1 MNMKLLSAFF
11 RLIRW
16 PNVVFIALSQ
26 LLFYYCIL
34 RPLLPVDYVSFSHSL
49 TPFLFVLL
57 LIASLLIS
65 AAGYIINDYFDINI
79 DQINKPQKMVIEKII
94 KRRTAIL
101 LHLFFSITGIII
113 SIYVAW
119 YTNVIIAIAN
129 IICTIVLW
137 FYSTTFKRKL
147 LSGNIIIAALTSWAI
162 VVLYFAVNDVY
173 LNNDAHFYIMNEAMK
188 RIYMFTA
195 LYAGF
200 AFVISLIR
208 EVVKDMEDMEGDKS
222 YGCKT
227 LPIVLGV
234 PAAKVF
240 TGVWLVVLIG
250 AIALIQIYAFYSAWW
265 WSGIYSLFLLILPLI
280 IILQK
285 NFKAQTSADFHQIS
299 SLIKWV
305 MLMGILSMIV
315 IRFYL

>member
-1 MNMKLLSAFF
+1 MKLLSAFF

-34 RPLLPVDYVSFSHSL
+34 TPLLPADYISLPHSL

-57 LIASLLIS
+57 LLASMLIA

-79 DQINKPQKMVIEKII
+79 DQINKPEKMVIEKMI

-101 LHLFFSITGIII
+101 LHLFFSTMGIII

-119 YTNVIIAIAN
+119 YTNIVIAIAN
-129 IICTIVLW
+129 IICTILLW

-147 LSGNIIIAALTSWAI
+147 LWGNIIIAVLTAWTI
-162 VVLYFAVNDVY
+162 VVLYFAVHVNY
-173 LNNDAHFYIMNEAMK
+173 LNRDDHFYLMNSAMK

-195 LYAGF
+195 LYGGF

-208 EVVKDMEDMEGDKS
+208 EVVKDMEDMEGDNS

-227 LPIVLGV
+227 MPIMWGV

-240 TGVWLVVLIG
+240 AGVWLVVLIG
-250 AIALIQIYAFYSAWW
+250 AIALIQVYALYSAWW
-265 WSGIYSLFLLILPLI
+265 WSGIYSLFLLIVPLI
-280 IILQK
+280 IILK
-285 NFKAQTSADFHQIS
+285 KLFKAQTSTAFHEIS
-299 SLIKWV
+299 SMIKWV
-305 MLMGILSMIV
+305 MLLGILSMMV
-315 IRFYL
+315 IKMYL

>member
-1 MNMKLLSAFF
+1 MKLLFAFF

-16 PNVVFIALSQ
+16 PNVVFIALTQ

-34 RPLLPVDYVSFSHSL
+34 KPLLPAGYINLPYSL

-57 LIASLLIS
+57 LIASLLIA

-79 DQINKPQKMVIEKII
+79 DQVNKPDKMVIEKVI

-101 LHLFFSITGIII
+101 LHLFFSTSGIIL

-119 YTNVIIAIAN
+119 HTNIIIAIAN
-129 IICTIVLW
+129 IICTILLW

-147 LSGNIIIAALTSWAI
+147 LSGNIIIAVLTAWAI
-162 VVLYFAVNDVY
+162 VVLYFAVHVIYENKTD
-173 LNNDAHFYIMNEAMK
+173 HFYLMIGAIK

-200 AFVISLIR
+200 AFIISLIR

-227 LPIVLGV
+227 LPIVWGV

-240 TGVWLVVLIG
+240 AGVWLVVLIG
-250 AIALIQIYAFYSAWW
+250 AIALIQVYALYSAWW
-265 WSGIYSLFLLILPLI
+265 WSGIYSFFLLIIPLI
-280 IILQK
+280 VIIKKLSV
-285 NFKAQTSADFHQIS
+285 AQTSIAFHQIS
-299 SLIKWV
+299 SMIKWV
-305 MLMGILSMIV
+305 MLSGILSMLV
-315 IRFYL
+315 INMYL

>member
-1 MNMKLLSAFF
+1 MKLLSAFF

-34 RPLLPVDYVSFSHSL
+34 RPLLPADYNSLPHAL

-79 DQINKPQKMVIEKII
+79 DQINKPEKMVIEKII

-101 LHLFFSITGIII
+101 LHLFFSTAGIII

-119 YTNVIIAIAN
+119 YTNIIIAIAN
-129 IICTIVLW
+129 IICTILLW

-147 LSGNIIIAALTSWAI
+147 LSGNIIIAALTAWAI
-162 VVLYFAVNDVY
+162 VVLYFAVNVVY
-173 LNNDAHFYIMNEAMK
+173 LYKDDHLYLMNSAMR

-227 LPIVLGV
+227 VPIAWGV

-240 TGVWLVVLIG
+240 AGVWLVVLIG
-250 AIALIQIYAFYSAWW
+250 AIVLIQVYALYSAWW
-265 WSGIYSLFLLILPLI
+265 WSGIYSLFLLIMPLI
-280 IILQK
+280 IILK
-285 NFKAQTSADFHQIS
+285 KLFKAQTATAFHQIS
-299 SLIKWV
+299 SMIKWV
-305 MLMGILSMIV
+305 MLLGILSMIV
-315 IRFYL
+315 IRMYL

>member
-1 MNMKLLSAFF
+1 
-11 RLIRW
+11 
-16 PNVVFIALSQ
+16 
-26 LLFYYCIL
+26 
-34 RPLLPVDYVSFSHSL
+34 LLPVDYYSLPHSL
-49 TPFLFVLL
+49 TPFLFLIL

-101 LHLFFSITGIII
+101 LHLVFSTSGVIL

-119 YTNVIIAIAN
+119 HTNFIIAIAN
-129 IICTIVLW
+129 IICTILLW

-147 LSGNIIIAALTSWAI
+147 LSGNIIIAALTAWAV
-162 VVLYFAVNDVY
+162 VVLYFAVNVIY
-173 LNNDAHFYIMNEAMK
+173 LNNDDHFYVMINAMK

-227 LPIVLGV
+227 LPIVWGV

-240 TGVWLVVLIG
+240 AGVWLVVLIG
-250 AIALIQIYAFYSAWW
+250 AIALIQVYALYSAWW
-265 WSGIYSLFLLILPLI
+265 WSGIYSLFLLIIPLI
-280 IILQK
+280 IILK
-285 NFKAQTSADFHQIS
+285 KLFKAQTSMAFHQIS
-299 SLIKWV
+299 SMIKWV
-305 MLMGILSMIV
+305 MLLGILSMIV
-315 IRFYL
+315 IKMYL

>member
-1 MNMKLLSAFF
+1 MKLLFAFF

-16 PNVVFIALSQ
+16 PNVVFIALTQ

-34 RPLLPVDYVSFSHSL
+34 KPLLPADYINLPHSL

-57 LIASLLIS
+57 LIASLLIG

-79 DQINKPQKMVIEKII
+79 DQVNKPDKMVIEKVI

-101 LHLFFSITGIII
+101 LHFFFSTSGIIL

-119 YTNVIIAIAN
+119 HTNIIVAIAN
-129 IICTIVLW
+129 IICTILLW

-147 LSGNIIIAALTSWAI
+147 LSGNIIIAVLTAWAI
-162 VVLYFAVNDVY
+162 MVLYFAVHVIYQNKTD
-173 LNNDAHFYIMNEAMK
+173 HFYLMIGVMK

-200 AFVISLIR
+200 AFIISLVR
-208 EVVKDMEDMEGDKS
+208 EVVKDMEDIEGDKS

-227 LPIVLGV
+227 LPIVWGV

-240 TGVWLVVLIG
+240 AGVWLVVLIG
-250 AIALIQIYAFYSAWW
+250 AIALIQVYALYSAWW
-265 WSGIYSLFLLILPLI
+265 WSGIYSFFLLIIPLI
-280 IILQK
+280 IIIKKLSV
-285 NFKAQTSADFHQIS
+285 AQTSPAFHQIS
-299 SLIKWV
+299 SMIKWV
-305 MLMGILSMIV
+305 MLSGILSMLV
-315 IRFYL
+315 INMYL